1 VLPAVR
7 PGMAVLALLTF
18 MLNWN
23 EFLWPL
29 LILDASNP
37 TVQVAIGQLQQSN
50 YSADYALLFTG
61 TLVSI
66 LPLVV
71 IFVVFGKQIIAGIMD
86 GAIKG

>member
-1 VLPAVR
+1 VR

-29 LILDASNP
+29 LILEADNP
-37 TVQVAIGQLQQSN
+37 TVQVAIRQLQQSN

-61 TLVSI
+61 TLISVI
-66 LPLVV
+66 PLVV
-71 IFVVFGKQIIAGIMD
+71 VFIAFGKQIVGGIME
-86 GAIKG
+86 GAIRQ